1 MYYNDRFIVTYESK
15 FLLLW
20 QQNYNMATFVYLNCE
35 FFHTSSEIMY
45 NVNLFRKGMCF

>member
-1 MYYNDRFIVTYESK
+1 MYLYIYIHICMYYNDRFIVTYESK

-35 FFHTSSEIMY
+35 FFHT
-45 NVNLFRKGMCF
+45 